1 MVLSDRKA
9 MGVTFY
15 RGLYYT
21 LNSGKNSKLKYY
33 ITSYLWVLMPHFVLL
48 LLRKVLLYNVQRR
61 SDWDEIKARID
72 YYNKLGK
79 SEIDLS
85 AFRQKAIMLAEQ
97 QKTSQSVYYLDSF
110 RYAKS
115 FPLCRK
121 WCLQP
126 GDVTCVPDVPSIV
139 KSRPIAGN
147 NANSVLLKLDRVRH
161 FLFVNDSKKYCDKM
175 NKVLFRGLIGQFD
188 SHSLKQNRYD
198 FVQKFFGNP
207 LFNIG
212 VIDKSFPQWHTPKMT
227 IGEHLDYKF
236 VMALEGNDVAS
247 NLKWIMSSNSVA
259 VMPRPKYETWFM
271 EGTLIPNYHY
281 IEVASD
287 YSDLEAKI
295 NYYIQNPHEAEAIIA
310 HAHAHVARFCNPLR
324 EYIVSQLVLSKYF
337 EETAG
342 AGETQ

>member
-212 VIDKSFPQWHTPKMT
+212 VIDKSFPQWHTPK
-227 IGEHLDYKF
+227 
-236 VMALEGNDVAS
+236 
-247 NLKWIMSSNSVA
+247 
-259 VMPRPKYETWFM
+259 
-271 EGTLIPNYHY
+271 
-281 IEVASD
+281 
-287 YSDLEAKI
+287 
-295 NYYIQNPHEAEAIIA
+295 
-310 HAHAHVARFCNPLR
+310 
-324 EYIVSQLVLSKYF
+324 
-337 EETAG
+337 
-342 AGETQ
+342 

>member
-1 MVLSDRKA
+1 

-15 RGLYYT
+15 RELYYT

-126 GDVTCVPDVPSIV
+126 GDVTCVPD
-139 KSRPIAGN
+139 
-147 NANSVLLKLDRVRH
+147 
-161 FLFVNDSKKYCDKM
+161 
-175 NKVLFRGLIGQFD
+175 
-188 SHSLKQNRYD
+188 
-198 FVQKFFGNP
+198 
-207 LFNIG
+207 
-212 VIDKSFPQWHTPKMT
+212 
-227 IGEHLDYKF
+227 
-236 VMALEGNDVAS
+236 
-247 NLKWIMSSNSVA
+247 
-259 VMPRPKYETWFM
+259 
-271 EGTLIPNYHY
+271 
-281 IEVASD
+281 
-287 YSDLEAKI
+287 
-295 NYYIQNPHEAEAIIA
+295 
-310 HAHAHVARFCNPLR
+310 
-324 EYIVSQLVLSKYF
+324 
-337 EETAG
+337 
-342 AGETQ
+342 